1 VGRAVDE
8 ELARL
13 GGLHEARGEVDR
25 VADHRVLASGVR
37 ADLTTVDGAGG
48 DAGPE
53 RPTRQLEQ
61 LQAAVDRPLL
71 VVLVADRGAEARDQ
85 QAALVAGGDLAEMT
99 TVAVDH
105 PDSGGQEALQRGD
118 RPQVVRG
125 KLRDPDEGDRDLAVF
140 VHELAP
146 SRAQPLGDGRM
157 EEGGQP
163 PRRALVDRGEWGW
176 PHRRDRFA
184 QAADHRPRAPALQDV
199 DAETVLEQVVVHDD
213 LATPGVLL
221 GPCRSV
227 ERRSRE
233 HVAEPDGRVSHDG
246 DQQRTGSDAG
256 LHRQL
261 ERPCPRRDGLEA
273 RHLGLHV
280 ERAADGSALRFLT
293 GVGVTPEDGGQRV
306 AGEFRHRTAIERDK
320 TGHGIEPA
328 IQDPR
333 QLLGSVRAGIR
344 QRLAQR
350 REARDVDEQ
359 HHGVR
364 GVTVADR
371 RLVRVPEQRP
381 DHVVGHE

>member
-1 VGRAVDE
+1 MTP
-8 ELARL
+8 ARN
-13 GGLHEARGEVDR
+13 
-25 VADHRVLASGVR
+25 
-37 ADLTTVDGAGG
+37 
-48 DAGPE
+48 GPPGS
-53 RPTRQLEQ
+53 REQ

-85 QAALVAGGDLAEMT
+85 KAALVAGGDLAEMT

-125 KLRDPDEGDRDLAVF
+125 EFRHPDEGDRDLAVF

-146 SRAQPLGDGRM
+146 SGAQPLGDGRM

-184 QAADHRPRAPALQDV
+184 QAGDHRPRGSALQDV
-199 DAETVLEQVVVHDD
+199 DAETALEQAVVHDD
-213 LATPGVLL
+213 LATLGVLL

-233 HVAEPDGRVSHDG
+233 HIAEPDGRVPHDG
-246 DQQRTGSDAG
+246 DQQRTGSEAG

-280 ERAADGSALRFLT
+280 ERAADRTPLGCLPGLR
-293 GVGVTPEDGGQRV
+293 VVPEHGGQRV
-306 AGEFRHRTAIERDK
+306 ASEFRHRAAIERDK
-320 TGHGIEPA
+320 AGHSIEPA
-328 IQDPR
+328 I
-333 QLLGSVRAGIR
+333 
-344 QRLAQR
+344 
-350 REARDVDEQ
+350 
-359 HHGVR
+359 
-364 GVTVADR
+364 
-371 RLVRVPEQRP
+371 
-381 DHVVGHE
+381 